1 MIKLTRSE
9 LQTVVDFLQ
18 VQHDAL
24 FEMIVDKS
32 TTEKDREAQKKDE
45 KALCKFFLAAQ
56 EKGLDISK
64 SLYPLENKIKHIEE
78 ACDDAGL
85 KIVGSNVVKA

>member
-1 MIKLTRSE
+1 MIKLTRNE

-18 VQHDAL
+18 VQHDTL

-32 TTEKDREAQKKDE
+32 TTEKDKEEYKKDE
-45 KALCKFFLAAQ
+45 RALRKFLLATK
-56 EKGLDISK
+56 ERGLDISK

-78 ACDDAGL
+78 
-85 KIVGSNVVKA
+85 V

>member
-1 MIKLTRSE
+1 MIKLTRNE

-18 VQHDAL
+18 VQHDTL

-32 TTEKDREAQKKDE
+32 TTEKDREEYKKDE
-45 KALCKFFLAAQ
+45 RALRKFLLAAK

-64 SLYPLENKIKHIEE
+64 SLYPLENKIRHIEE
-78 ACDDAGL
+78 A
-85 KIVGSNVVKA
+85 

>member
-1 MIKLTRSE
+1 MIKLTRNE

-18 VQHDAL
+18 VQHDTL

-32 TTEKDREAQKKDE
+32 TTEKDKEEYKKDE
-45 KALCKFFLAAQ
+45 RALRKFLLAAM

-78 ACDDAGL
+78 A
-85 KIVGSNVVKA
+85 

>member
-1 MIKLTRSE
+1 MIKLTRNE

-18 VQHDAL
+18 VQHDTL

-32 TTEKDREAQKKDE
+32 TTEKDKEEYKKDE
-45 KALCKFFLAAQ
+45 RVLRKFLLAAK
-56 EKGLDISK
+56 ERGLDISK

-78 ACDDAGL
+78 A
-85 KIVGSNVVKA
+85 

>member
-18 VQHDAL
+18 VQHDSL
-24 FEMIVDKS
+24 FEMIVDKN
-32 TTEKDREAQKKDE
+32 TTEKDREEYKKDE
-45 KALCKFFLAAQ
+45 KVLRKFFLVAQ

-64 SLYPLENKIKHIEE
+64 SLYPLENKIKHMEE
-78 ACDDAGL
+78 E
-85 KIVGSNVVKA
+85 

>member
-1 MIKLTRSE
+1 MIKLTRDE
-9 LQTVVDFLQ
+9 MQTVVDFLQ
-18 VQHDAL
+18 VQHDTL

-32 TTEKDREAQKKDE
+32 ATEKDKKAYKKDE
-45 KALCKFFLAAQ
+45 KSLRKFLLAAR

-78 ACDDAGL
+78 
-85 KIVGSNVVKA
+85 V

>member
-1 MIKLTRSE
+1 MIKLTRNE

-18 VQHDAL
+18 VQHDTL

-32 TTEKDREAQKKDE
+32 TTEKDKEECKKDE
-45 KALCKFFLAAQ
+45 KALRKFLLAAK

-64 SLYPLENKIKHIEE
+64 SLYPLENKIRHIEE
-78 ACDDAGL
+78 
-85 KIVGSNVVKA
+85 V

>member
-1 MIKLTRSE
+1 MIKLTRNE

-18 VQHDAL
+18 VQNDTL
-24 FEMIVDKS
+24 FEMIMDKS
-32 TTEKDREAQKKDE
+32 TTEKDREEYKKDE
-45 KALCKFFLAAQ
+45 KALRKFLLAAM

-78 ACDDAGL
+78 A
-85 KIVGSNVVKA
+85 

>member
-1 MIKLTRSE
+1 MIKLTRNE

-18 VQHDAL
+18 VQHDTL

-32 TTEKDREAQKKDE
+32 TTEKDRKEYKKDE
-45 KALCKFFLAAQ
+45 KALRKFFLAAK
-56 EKGLDISK
+56 ERGLDISK

-78 ACDDAGL
+78 
-85 KIVGSNVVKA
+85 V